1 MTTDTLE
8 LVEANGMRF
17 YLRPN
22 TSDRVVFE
30 DNILRH
36 SYEKKGVQ
44 VKAGDNWLDIGGY
57 IGTFS
62 ANIFANGGRAIVFE
76 PDPENADLCEKNLE
90 LNGFPS
96 AVYRFAVVHQALGQV
111 PLYKNTHRGNLAAN
125 TLYPYWKKERPS
137 TMVQTLPFFQAFEV
151 AQRDLGHGPINVKF
165 DCEGS
170 EIQCLE
176 TMDLRLPIP
185 QLTLEYHFSVDPSC
199 ERYWAIVRRLE
210 AAGFVVSSSAKV
222 PQTGPWPNPR
232 MRTVQMY
239 AVR

>member
-36 SYEKKGVQ
+36 SYEKKGVI
-44 VKAGDNWLDIGGY
+44 VRPGDAWLDIGGY

-62 ANIFANGGRAIVFE
+62 ANIWHAGGKVVVFE
-76 PDPENADLCEKNLE
+76 PDPENADLCEQNLAV
-90 LNGFPS
+90 NGYPS
-96 AVYRFAVVHQALGQV
+96 SVYRFAVVHRAQGPL

-137 TMVQTLPFFQAFEV
+137 TVVQTLAFDQAFGV
-151 AQRDLGHGPINVKF
+151 AQRDLTSGEINVKF

-185 QLTLEYHFSVDPSC
+185 QLTLEYHFSVDPNC
-199 ERYWAIVRRLE
+199 ERYWAIVHRLE
-210 AAGFVVSSSAKV
+210 AAGFKVSSSAKV